1 MSDREPRG
9 LDLTLVRRLGA
20 FLRKHRLLM
29 AVAVVAMVVTN
40 LLQVVQP
47 FLVKVGIDRDVAN
60 GDLVG
65 LARTATLLAAALL
78 AHTVSQVGFTYAV
91 EYLGQR
97 LLYDLRMRLFDK
109 VLRLGQ
115 AYFDRTP
122 VGATLTNVTND
133 VEAIRQFISQGVV
146 SLIGDTMLVLVILGA
161 MLWINVGLA
170 LVTFLTLPFFAIVS
184 WMFRSSIRGGYRDA
198 RVANAQINTT
208 LVEAVTGIREVT
220 LLNYQG
226 RSLVTFA
233 KHNGGYRDAYL
244 RLVHT
249 YSYYF
254 PAIELLATAGY
265 LIILGYSHYVV
276 GTGVRAGEIFAF
288 FSYVGML
295 YRPLRQLA
303 ERFNTFQAAMAAAE
317 RIFKLLDRQEEIR
330 SPRAPA
336 PDQPAELVAPE
347 RSTDAARGVQ
357 IELRRVDFAYEPNA
371 PVLQGMQLRI
381 APGERVG
388 LVGTTGSGKTTI
400 INLIN
405 RLYDVQAG
413 AVLLDGHDV
422 RELSVA
428 EHRAMIA
435 TVPQDLFLFSGS
447 IAENISLGKPGFS
460 RVDIEGA
467 AAAVNADRFIRR
479 LADGYDQDVLEEGK
493 ALSTGEKQLLSFARA
508 FLLDPRLVVMDEA
521 TASVDAESEHLIEGA
536 LSRLFAGRTAIII
549 AHRLSTIRR
558 VDRILVLHRGQV
570 VEEGTHDALLERNGR
585 YAQLYRLQL
594 LAAESS
600 IDSDAAHA

>member
-1 MSDREPRG
+1 MSNKEPRG
-9 LDLTLVRRLGA
+9 LDLTLV
-20 FLRKHRLLM
+20 HRLREFLQQHRWLM
-29 AVAVVAMVVTN
+29 VLAVLAMVIAN

-65 LARTATLLAAALL
+65 LARTSALLAGALL
-78 AHTVSQVGFTYAV
+78 AHTLSQVGFTYAV

-97 LLYDLRMRLFDK
+97 LLYDLRLRLYDK
-109 VLRLGQ
+109 VLRLAQ
-115 AYFDRTP
+115 SYFDRTP

-146 SLIGDTMLVLVILGA
+146 SLIGDTMLVLAILGA
-161 MLWINVGLA
+161 MLWINVSLA
-170 LVTFLTLPFFAIVS
+170 LVTFLTLPFFGIVS
-184 WMFRSSIRGGYRDA
+184 WLFRSSIRGGYRDA

-208 LVEAVTGIREVT
+208 LVEAVSGIREVT
-220 LLNYQG
+220 LLNHQS
-226 RSLVTFA
+226 RSLTTFA

-276 GTGVRAGEIFAF
+276 GSGVQAGEIFAF
-288 FSYVGML
+288 FSYVSML
-295 YRPLRQLA
+295 YQPLRQLA
-303 ERFNTFQAAMAAAE
+303 ERFNTFQAAMAASE
-317 RIFKLLDRQEEIR
+317 RIFTLLDRQEEL
-330 SPRAPA
+330 PQPMRAPETPPTATQSTMQDA
-336 PDQPAELVAPE
+336 PGL
-347 RSTDAARGVQ
+347 Q
-357 IELRRVDFAYEPNA
+357 IELRRVDFAYEPDA
-371 PVLQGMQLRI
+371 PVLQGMQLHI
-381 APGERVG
+381 EAGERVA

-413 AVLLDGHDV
+413 AVLLDGRDV
-422 RELSVA
+422 RNLSTD
-428 EHRAMIA
+428 EHRTMIA

-447 IAENISLGKPGFS
+447 IADNISLGKPDFS
-460 RVDIEGA
+460 REDIERA
-467 AAAVNADRFIRR
+467 AAAVNADDFIRR
-479 LADGYDQDVLEEGK
+479 LPNGYDQNILEEGK
-493 ALSTGEKQLLSFARA
+493 SLSTGEKQLLSFARA
-508 FLLDPRLVVMDEA
+508 FLFEPRLVVMDEA

>member
-1 MSDREPRG
+1 MSDKEPRS
-9 LDLTLVRRLGA
+9 LDLALVRRLGA
-20 FLRKHRLLM
+20 FLREHRLLM
-29 AVAVVAMVVTN
+29 AVSVLAMIVTN

-47 FLVKVGIDRDVAN
+47 FLVKVGIDRDVAS

-65 LARTATLLAAALL
+65 LARTATLLGAALL
-78 AHTVSQVGFTYAV
+78 AHTLSQVGFTYAV

-97 LLYDLRMRLFDK
+97 LLYDLRMRLYDK
-109 VLRLGQ
+109 VLRLAQ
-115 AYFDRTP
+115 SYFDRTP

-170 LVTFLTLPFFAIVS
+170 LVTFLTLPFFGIVS
-184 WMFRSSIRGGYRDA
+184 WLFRSSIRGGYRDA

-208 LVEAVTGIREVT
+208 LVEAVSGIREVT
-220 LLNYQG
+220 LLNYQS
-226 RSLVTFA
+226 RSLDTFA
-233 KHNGGYRDAYL
+233 KHNSGYRDAYL

-265 LIILGYSHYVV
+265 LVILGYSHYVV
-276 GTGVRAGEIFAF
+276 GTGVQAGEIFAF

-317 RIFKLLDRQEEIR
+317 RIFKLLDRQEELAAPPPAAAQSTAS
-330 SPRAPA
+330 SPGAPG
-336 PDQPAELVAPE
+336 L
-347 RSTDAARGVQ
+347 Q
-357 IELRRVDFAYEPNA
+357 IELRRVDFAYEPDA
-371 PVLQGMQLRI
+371 PVLQGMQLHI
-381 APGERVG
+381 DAGERVA
-388 LVGTTGSGKTTI
+388 LVGTTGSGKTTVV
-400 INLIN
+400 NLIN

-413 AVLLDGHDV
+413 AVLLDGRDI
-422 RELSVA
+422 RDLSTD
-428 EHRAMIA
+428 EHRTMIA

-447 IAENISLGKPGFS
+447 IVENISLGKPGFS
-460 RVDIEGA
+460 RHDIERA
-467 AAAVNADRFIRR
+467 AAAVNADGFICR
-479 LADGYDQDVLEEGK
+479 LPDGYDQDVLEEGK
-493 ALSTGEKQLLSFARA
+493 SLSTGEKQLLSFARA

-549 AHRLSTIRR
+549 AHRLSTIRS

-570 VEEGTHDALLERNGR
+570 VEQGSHEALLAREGR

-594 LAAESS
+594 LAAATGGGSS
-600 IDSDAAHA
+600 IDSNVAGA